1 MSNILDYKDKQIKYV
16 LNDFET
22 IIEENKASGELFEYC
37 IETNDYEI
45 QGALL
50 QLIDELELEHRIE
63 LGGKIH
69 VTIG

>member
-1 MSNILDYKDKQIKYV
+1 MSNILDYRDKQLKYV
-16 LNDFET
+16 LNDFQMIVED
-22 IIEENKASGELFEYC
+22 NRSSGELFEYS
-37 IETNDYEI
+37 IVSNDYEI

-63 LGGKIH
+63 LGGKIY

>member
-1 MSNILDYKDKQIKYV
+1 MSNILDYRDKQLKYV
-16 LNDFET
+16 LNDFQSLVED
-22 IIEENKASGELFEYC
+22 NQSAGELLEYS
-37 IETNDYEI
+37 ILTDNYDI

-50 QLIDELELEHRIE
+50 QLIDELDLEHRIE